1 MKKYILLTL
10 ALAVCLTGCK
20 KEPKYGDAV
29 YMTGTLTTPTIQFNI
44 EGEQSIGLT
53 VSSSAKAVNPVK
65 VQIAP
70 DPSLLEAYNNQ
81 VGGSYVLPP
90 EGSYSLEGGDVT
102 IESGKIVSTPAKLTA
117 NSDALSFGNQYCL
130 PVTIK
135 RVEGDG
141 LGVLESSR
149 TAYVMLNKVMTS
161 KVAQL
166 RGGAWFDVPSFYDE
180 DKDGTEVVSPVWAL
194 NAMTLEIKVR
204 PANLSTS
211 IAESSIN
218 PIMGSHESLLLRFGD
233 GSSIPANKLNF
244 AKVSIGTPY
253 HPDEKPHYESTFE
266 ETFENDVWYH
276 IAVVYDGSKVRFYL
290 NGNLEIEKPTTGGV
304 INLAMSYGGHGW
316 DDTFAIGRSYG
327 THWTYKGCLSECRLW
342 TVARSAA
349 ELQAGVC
356 YVDPT
361 SEGLLAYWKFDGTL
375 QDDGTV
381 LDETGH
387 GHNAHPNG
395 SINWLENQKCP
406 F

>member
-1 MKKYILLTL
+1 MKKNIFLTL
-10 ALAVCLTGCK
+10 ALAACLTGCK
-20 KEPKYGDAV
+20 KEPQYGDAV
-29 YMTGTLTTPTIQFNI
+29 FMTGTLTTPTIQFNI
-44 EGEQSIGLT
+44 EGEASIGLT
-53 VSSSAKAVNPVK
+53 VSSSAKVVNAVK
-65 VQIAP
+65 VEIAP
-70 DPSLLEAYNNQ
+70 APDLLEAYNTQ
-81 VGGSYVLPP
+81 VGGNYVLPP
-90 EGSYSLEGGDVT
+90 EGSYSLEGGNLE
-102 IESGKIVSTPAKLTA
+102 IEAGKIVSSPAKLTA
-117 NSDALSFGNQYCL
+117 NSDDLSFGNQYCL
-130 PVTIK
+130 PITIK
-135 RVEGDG
+135 NVNGDG
-141 LGVLESSR
+141 LGILESSR

-161 KVAQL
+161 QVAQFK
-166 RGGAWFDVPSFYDE
+166 GNAWFDVPTFYDE

-218 PIMGSHESLLLRFGD
+218 PIMGSHESILLRFGD

-266 ETFENDVWYH
+266 EIFENDVWYH

-327 THWTYKGCLSECRLW
+327 THWTYKGCLSECRVW
-342 TVARSAA
+342 TIARSAA

-361 SEGLLAYWKFDGTL
+361 SEGLLAYWRFDGTI
-375 QDDGTV
+375 QDDGSV

-387 GHNAHPNG
+387 GHNAHPSGN
-395 SINWLENQKCP
+395 ITWLDNQKCP

>member
-161 KVAQL
+161 EVAQL
-166 RGGAWFDVPSFYDE
+166 RGGAWFDVPSFYDA
-180 DKDGTEVVSPVWAL
+180 DKDGTSPVWAL
-194 NAMTLEIKVR
+194 GAMTLEIKVR
-204 PANLSTS
+204 PSNLSTS

-327 THWTYKGCLSECRLW
+327 EHWTYKGCLSECRLW

-349 ELQAGVC
+349 QLQAGVC

-375 QDDGTV
+375 QDDGSV

-387 GHNAHPNG
+387 GHNAIPHG
-395 SINWLENQKCP
+395 SITWLENQKCP

>member
-1 MKKYILLTL
+1 MKKNILLTL
-10 ALAVCLTGCK
+10 VLAACITGCI

-29 YMTGTLTTPTIQFNI
+29 FMTGTLTTPTIQFNI

-53 VSSSAKAVNPVK
+53 VSSSTKAVSPVK
-65 VQIAP
+65 VNIAP
-70 DPSLLEAYNNQ
+70 DPSLLEAYNTQTGAN
-81 VGGSYVLPP
+81 YVLPP
-90 EGSYSLEGGDVT
+90 DGSYTLEGGDLT
-102 IESGKIVSTPAKLTA
+102 IEAGKVVSTSAKLTA
-117 NSDALSFGNQYCL
+117 NSDNLSFGNQYCL
-130 PVTIK
+130 PISIK
-135 RVEGDG
+135 SVDGDG

-149 TAYVMLNKVMTS
+149 TAYIMINKVMTS
-161 KVAQL
+161 KVAQFK
-166 RGGAWFDVPSFYDE
+166 GNAWFDIPSFLDS
-180 DKDGTEVVSPVWAL
+180 DLDGTGVVSPVWAL
-194 NAMTLEIKVR
+194 SNMTLEIKVR
-204 PANLSTS
+204 PSNLSTS

-244 AKVSIGTPY
+244 AKVSIGNPY

-266 ETFENDVWYH
+266 ETFENDTWYH
-276 IAVVYDGSKVRFYL
+276 IAVVYDGNKVRFYL

-327 THWTYKGCLSECRLW
+327 THWTYKGCVSECRVW
-342 TVARSAA
+342 TVVRSAA
-349 ELQAGVC
+349 ELKAGVC

-361 SEGLLAYWKFDGTL
+361 SDGLLAYWRFDGTL
-375 QDDGTV
+375 QEDGSV

-387 GHNAHPNG
+387 GHKAVPSG
-395 SINWLENQKCP
+395 KITWLENQKCP

>member
-81 VGGSYVLPP
+81 VGGNYVLPP

-135 RVEGDG
+135 SVDGDG

-161 KVAQL
+161 EVAQL
-166 RGGAWFDVPSFYDE
+166 RGGAWFDVPSFYDA
-180 DKDGTEVVSPVWAL
+180 DKDGTEFVSPVWAL
-194 NAMTLEIKVR
+194 GAMTLEIKVR
-204 PANLSTS
+204 PSNLSTS

-327 THWTYKGCLSECRLW
+327 EHWTYKGCLSECRLW

-349 ELQAGVC
+349 QLQAGVC

-375 QDDGTV
+375 QDDGSV

-387 GHNAHPNG
+387 GHNAIPHG
-395 SINWLENQKCP
+395 SITWLENQKCP